1 MSKTA
6 ALTETQQELIAVGVS
21 IAAGCKPCTAYHL
34 KAARAAGAS
43 DEEIRQAVA
52 HALEMRRSAT
62 EIMARLADKLLG
74 SAPEIGASSP
84 AEKSLTDV
92 LISAGAAF
100 AVNCGTNLESHLNA
114 ARQMGATDY
123 QMQITLTIA
132 RAVKNMADQKVEA
145 AAAKVAPEGACCAVD
160 GKRQHDGD
168 QQQAQGSPACS
179 CSGPERS
186 AATC

>member
-6 ALTETQQELIAVGVS
+6 GLTETQQELIAVGVS

-34 KAARAAGAS
+34 KAARATGAS
-43 DEEIRQAVA
+43 DEEIRLAVA
-52 HALEMRRSAT
+52 YALEMRRSAT

-74 SAPEIGASSP
+74 SAPEIGTSSP

-145 AAAKVAPEGACCAVD
+145 AAARVAPLGACCAVD
-160 GKRQHDGD
+160 GKRQSDGA
-168 QQQAQGSPACS
+168 QQAQGSPACS
-179 CSGPERS
+179 CSGTERS